1 MWIVA
6 SVLGCSVAMRS
17 VAYHPSCCP
26 ELLCKRNA
34 SGILQCAPVMPK
46 QSEEPFYEEYRF
58 RFPSDGI
65 VPEAI
70 QECRK

>member
-6 SVLGCSVAMRS
+6 SLLGCSLVAF
-17 VAYHPSCCP
+17 HPP
-26 ELLCKRNA
+26 AAPGLLCKLVKGR
-34 SGILQCAPVMPK
+34 LVCAPALPTK
-46 QSEEPFYEEYRF
+46 QSDEPFYEEYRF
-58 RFPSDGI
+58 RFPSDGC